1 MPITDLFKG
10 GGKSGAFRGLS
21 EVLAILFRDKRS
33 LTEEAAL
40 GDLVTPRR
48 AIPDA
53 RSSGSGVRSPH
64 QDAVSGDTP
73 RSNMV
78 YVQRDADGHI
88 LRVEH
93 EPFDE
98 MTEVLAVESEEL
110 QRWITAKE
118 EMKARLDALRSSD
131 LDLIR
136 VLEDVVSVL
145 VVRGLISFT
154 DLPEA
159 ARLKLDQRALARAEI
174 EGLADVLGE
183 EKDV

>member
-1 MPITDLFKG
+1 
-10 GGKSGAFRGLS
+10 
-21 EVLAILFRDKRS
+21 
-33 LTEEAAL
+33 
-40 GDLVTPRR
+40 
-48 AIPDA
+48 
-53 RSSGSGVRSPH
+53 
-64 QDAVSGDTP
+64 
-73 RSNMV
+73 MV

-154 DLPEA
+154 DLP
-159 ARLKLDQRALARAEI
+159 LKMKQTLDLQ
-174 EGLADVLGE
+174 
-183 EKDV
+183 

>member
-1 MPITDLFKG
+1 
-10 GGKSGAFRGLS
+10 
-21 EVLAILFRDKRS
+21 
-33 LTEEAAL
+33 
-40 GDLVTPRR
+40 
-48 AIPDA
+48 
-53 RSSGSGVRSPH
+53 
-64 QDAVSGDTP
+64 
-73 RSNMV
+73 MV

-174 EGLADVLGE
+174 EGLVDVLGE

>member
-1 MPITDLFKG
+1 
-10 GGKSGAFRGLS
+10 
-21 EVLAILFRDKRS
+21 
-33 LTEEAAL
+33 
-40 GDLVTPRR
+40 
-48 AIPDA
+48 
-53 RSSGSGVRSPH
+53 
-64 QDAVSGDTP
+64 
-73 RSNMV
+73 MV

-145 VVRGLISFT
+145 VVRGVISVT

>member
-1 MPITDLFKG
+1 
-10 GGKSGAFRGLS
+10 
-21 EVLAILFRDKRS
+21 
-33 LTEEAAL
+33 
-40 GDLVTPRR
+40 
-48 AIPDA
+48 
-53 RSSGSGVRSPH
+53 
-64 QDAVSGDTP
+64 
-73 RSNMV
+73 MV